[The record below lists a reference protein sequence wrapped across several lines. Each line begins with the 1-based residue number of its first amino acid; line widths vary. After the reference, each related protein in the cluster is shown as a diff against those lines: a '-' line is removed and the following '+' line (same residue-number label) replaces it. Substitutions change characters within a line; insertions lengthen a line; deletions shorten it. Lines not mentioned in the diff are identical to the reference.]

1 MSDGGGQGKDAS
13 HSDDGGVPA
22 DNRNRSARVGPDDA
36 ETPVD
41 TKAPSEIVSLKPAL
55 ADYDPVPWE
64 RRAGGRRAGLFG
76 TPADA
81 AIPRGMA
88 TSEQIEPF
96 RELRTRLML
105 MATSKGLAHF
115 TTIVVPLTEDSGG
128 SFVARNLAAV
138 FTLQKRHAL
147 LIDCNF
153 KNATQHEA
161 LRSDTEIEGLFEF
174 LGRAGQEP
182 TGLPMWPTAIPGLHL
197 IPAGRCETTFA
208 GAHLEYLAS
217 NTMKQ
222 LMATLRAWPCYVVLD
237 APPVKGSPDAR
248 LLSDL
253 ADFVVLVVGHG
264 RCTNHE
270 IKQAAAV
277 FDREKLAGVA
287 FNEYAGVSSSKR
299 PR

>member
-1 MSDGGGQGKDAS
+1 MSDGRGQGKDAS
-13 HSDDGGVPA
+13 HSGDGGVPA
-22 DNRNRSARVGPDDA
+22 DHRDRSARVGPGDA
-36 ETPVD
+36 EAPLEP
-41 TKAPSEIVSLKPAL
+41 KAPSEIVPLKAPL

-64 RRAGGRRAGLFG
+64 RRAGERGAGLFG
-76 TPADA
+76 TPDA
-81 AIPRGMA
+81 ALPLGMA

-105 MATSKGLAHF
+105 MATSKGLEHF

-153 KNATQHEA
+153 RNATQHEA
-161 LRSDTEIEGLFEF
+161 LRSDAEIEGLFEF

-197 IPAGRCETTFA
+197 IPAGRSETTFA

-217 NTMKQ
+217 STMKQ
-222 LMATLRAWPCYVVLD
+222 LMATLRAWPCHVVLD

-253 ADFVVLVVGHG
+253 ADFVVLVVGQG

-277 FDREKLAGVA
+277 FDREKFAGVA
-287 FNEYAGVSSSKR
+287 FNQYAGASSSKR

>member
-1 MSDGGGQGKDAS
+1 MSNGRGQGEGEG
-13 HSDDGGVPA
+13 HSGGGVPA
-22 DNRNRSARVGPDDA
+22 DGRSRSASAGPGDA
-36 ETPVD
+36 GAPPD
-41 TKAPSEIVSLKPAL
+41 PKAPSEIVPLKAPL
-55 ADYDPVPWE
+55 ADYDPERWE
-64 RRAGGRRAGLFG
+64 RRAGPFG
-76 TPADA
+76 TSADA
-81 AIPRGMA
+81 ALPKGMA

-105 MATSKGLAHF
+105 MATSRGLDHF
-115 TTIVVPLTEDSGG
+115 TTLVVPLTEDSGG

-153 KNATQHEA
+153 KKATQHEV

-174 LGRAGQEP
+174 LGRAGQAP
-182 TGLPMWPTAIPGLHL
+182 SDLPMWPTAIPGLHL

-208 GAHLEYLAS
+208 GAHVEYLGS

-222 LMATLRAWPCYVVLD
+222 LMVTLRAWPCYVVLD

-264 RCTNHE
+264 RCTSHE
-270 IKQAAAV
+270 IKEAAAV
-277 FDREKLAGVA
+277 FDSEKFAGVA
-287 FNEYAGVSSSKR
+287 FNEYAGASSSKR